1 MPNLVDFRRA
11 YRPRCPSSP
20 DAVKAEAAN
29 FDIEPASPNAASTAF
44 TVEEIRRSILMLD
57 LAIQHARL
65 VVARIPDPQ
74 ARQILIAQIEKIE
87 RLLQLARDMTLKL

>member
-11 YRPRCPSSP
+11 YRLRYLSSP
-20 DAVKAEAAN
+20 DAVNATK

-57 LAIQHARL
+57 LATQHGRL
-65 VVARIPDPQ
+65 VVTRIPDPQ
-74 ARQILIAQIEKIE
+74 ARQILIAQIETIE

>member
-1 MPNLVDFRRA
+1 MSNLVDFRRA
-11 YRPRCPSSP
+11 RRLRCSSSP
-20 DAVKAEAAN
+20 DAVKAAN

-57 LAIQHARL
+57 LATQHARL
-65 VVARIPDPQ
+65 VVTRIPDPQ
-74 ARQILIAQIEKIE
+74 ARQILIAQIETIE